1 MSRDRPFTPLKR
13 NQLNRP
19 KKGQKSRL
27 QLNELTNLMHF
38 FWWTDGR
45 AYMPPWGRSVAHDV
59 CVNARLYA
67 RKVVGW
73 RRSRQTG
80 SQELPAPSCAGRA
93 FHNILHCMAY
103 KKVTRPPKTRSES
116 ETLQGSRERLR
127 TQMFKGVAELALL
140 SVVQQSAEYGL
151 RILEL
156 LRDEAGL
163 EIAEG
168 TLYPLLYRLE
178 KRGSIQSE
186 WRVLDEA
193 SHPRKYYAITSQGK
207 AELKA
212 HLDDWRAM
220 TVAFNRF
227 LNRGKK

>member
-1 MSRDRPFTPLKR
+1 MDVHICLRGGGRWCTTFVSTQDCMREKWPVGDDPVRPALRSCPPPLA
-13 NQLNRP
+13 Q
-19 KKGQKSRL
+19 
-27 QLNELTNLMHF
+27 
-38 FWWTDGR
+38 
-45 AYMPPWGRSVAHDV
+45 
-59 CVNARLYA
+59 
-67 RKVVGW
+67 VVLFII
-73 RRSRQTG
+73 SM
-80 SQELPAPSCAGRA
+80 
-93 FHNILHCMAY
+93 HCMAY